1 MGHARFPS
9 EKMRHL
15 PKLQVRNA
23 CHLILSC
30 WKKEDM
36 GGTKMTAMEKIKIGI
51 IGAGNIGTV
60 HMKEFSSLTDQCE
73 ITTVTDAYFPLAEAR
88 AKEYGIPKVAGSPEE
103 LLLSPDVDAVVI
115 GVPNQFHESLA
126 VQALAAKKHVL
137 LEKPMG
143 INAEAARNIIRAS
156 RESDRTLMVSHQ
168 MRWESIPMQIKEQVN
183 RGELGRIYT
192 AKTGWYRRKG
202 IPGWGTWF
210 TRMDQSGGGPLIDI
224 GVHML
229 DLALYLMG
237 NPKPVSVYGSTYAE
251 FGPKKKGIGTW
262 GKPDWNGI
270 YDVEDLAT
278 AMIKME
284 DGSSLTLEVS
294 WAVHM
299 DTDSTPFIH
308 LMGSEGGASYRGSHG
323 KLLTE
328 RFDRAMETEL
338 RTPENDDGPRGRL
351 SRHFLECVRE
361 GKEPITSAL
370 SGFTNNLVLDAIYE
384 SSRTGNEVKLN
395 WNI

>member
-1 MGHARFPS
+1 MS
-9 EKMRHL
+9 E
-15 PKLQVRNA
+15 N
-23 CHLILSC
+23 
-30 WKKEDM
+30 
-36 GGTKMTAMEKIKIGI
+36 GKIRLGI
-51 IGAGNIGTV
+51 IGAGNIGNV
-60 HMKEFSSLTDQCE
+60 HMKEFSQLGDECVVAA
-73 ITTVTDAYFPLAEAR
+73 VTDAYLPIAEAR
-88 AKEYGIPKVAGSPEE
+88 AKEYGIQTVSPSPEALIASDE
-103 LLLSPDVDAVVI
+103 VDAVVI
-115 GVPNQFHESLA
+115 GVPNQFHAPLA
-126 VQALAAKKHVL
+126 VQALEAGKHVL
-137 LEKPMG
+137 LEKPMAL
-143 INAEAARNIIRAS
+143 NAEAARTIMRAAQA
-156 RESDRTLMVSHQ
+156 SDKTLMMAHQ
-168 MRWESIPMQIKEQVN
+168 MRWESIPMQIKAQQD

-237 NPKPVSVYGSTYAE
+237 NPKPVSVYGATYAE
-251 FGPKKKGIGTW
+251 FGPRKKGIGNW

-284 DGSSLTLEVS
+284 DGTSLTLEVS

-308 LMGSEGGASYRGSHG
+308 LMGSEGGAAYRGKTG

-328 RFDRAMETEL
+328 KFDRPIETDL
-338 RTPENDDGPRGRL
+338 TTPEQDEGARRRL

-370 SGFTNNLVLDAIYE
+370 SGFTNSLILEAIYE
-384 SSRTGNEVKLN
+384 SSRTGGEVKLD
-395 WNI
+395 WNF